1 MMAGTP
7 VGFVGLGVMGASLAR
22 NIAGKG
28 FPVVGYTHTPGKAAR
43 FAAQHAGEGAIT
55 SVDSLPDLAAALPT
69 PRVTILMVTAGAPV
83 DAIIDGLAPHL
94 SPGDIVVDG
103 GNSRYTDTAHR
114 CERLAASGLSFV
126 GMGVSGG
133 EQGALHGPSLMPGGS
148 AEAYE
153 VLRPIL
159 ERIAA
164 PSDTGPCV
172 AHVGPGGAGHFVKM
186 VHNGIEY
193 GDMQLIGEAYQVL
206 RHGAGLAPAEL
217 AAVFREWNEGELRS
231 YLIEITSEIVDFPD
245 DRRAGGILLDHI
257 RDTAGQKG
265 TGRWTIE
272 AAMDTGV
279 PVPTIT
285 AAVDAR
291 LISSM
296 APLRARAAALYP
308 KPAAGPLDPKRM
320 VPAVRAGLYASKI
333 CSYAQGFA
341 LIGAASEEFSWG
353 VDPAEMARIWRNGC
367 IIRAGFLDRVRSA
380 YAADPGLEN
389 LLLAPELRD
398 EVAERISSLRHV
410 VDAATHAAIPL
421 PAMSASLA
429 YFDSITSA
437 HLPANLLQAQRDY
450 FGAHTYERTDA
461 EGTFH
466 TEWY

>member
-1 MMAGTP
+1 MTRTP
-7 VGFVGLGVMGASLAR
+7 VGIIGLGVMGASLAR

-43 FAAQHAGEGAIT
+43 FAADHASEGSISA
-55 SVDSLPDLAAALPT
+55 VDTLAALAAALPA
-69 PRVTILMVTAGAPV
+69 PRVAILMVTAGAPV
-83 DAIIDGLAPHL
+83 DAVIDGLVPHL
-94 SPGDIVVDG
+94 SPGDVLVDG
-103 GNSRYTDTAHR
+103 GNSRYTDTADR
-114 CERLAASGLSFV
+114 CERLAASGISFV

-148 AEAYE
+148 AEAYA

-164 PSDTGPCV
+164 TSDTGPCV

-193 GDMQLIGEAYQVL
+193 GDMQLIGEAYHVL
-206 RHGAGLAPAEL
+206 RYGAGLAPVEL
-217 AAVFREWNEGELRS
+217 ARVFREWNQGELQS

-245 DRRAGGILLDHI
+245 DRGAGGILLDHI

-291 LISSM
+291 LISSL
-296 APLRARAAALYP
+296 APLRARAAELYR
-308 KPAAGPLDPKRM
+308 KPAADPLDPERM

-333 CSYAQGFA
+333 CCYAQGFA
-341 LIGAASEEFSWG
+341 LIAGASAQFAWG
-353 VDPAEMARIWRNGC
+353 VDLAETARIWKNGC

-380 YAADPGLEN
+380 YSANPGLEN
-389 LLLAPELRD
+389 LLLAPEFRD
-398 EVAERISSLRHV
+398 EVAERISDLREL

-429 YFDSITSA
+429 YVDSLASA

-450 FGAHTYERTDA
+450 FGAHKYERTDMP
-461 EGTFH
+461 GTFH